1 MVWVGCVL
9 IVGQNLSRGSH
20 KIQVKKMTDIT
31 SQKVLEVLDADGGT
45 VEVEALVEAFVP
57 KKFCDECGCLTN
69 EREWYMTRG
78 EVKDHL
84 SSLEQDG
91 YVEQVSPMTYQ
102 AVRQE

>member
-1 MVWVGCVL
+1 
-9 IVGQNLSRGSH
+9 
-20 KIQVKKMTDIT
+20 MTDIT
-31 SQKVLEVLDADGGT
+31 SQEVLEVLDADGGN

-57 KKFCDECGCLTN
+57 KEFCDECGCLTN

-84 SSLEQDG
+84 GSLQQDG
-91 YVEQVSPMTYQ
+91 YVEEVSPMTYR